1 MLKEHHVL
9 YKRVMIFSDLCIV
22 LATFFLGFL
31 LKNNVTHF
39 YDELDIYIVVVP
51 TMLIT
56 WGILLYYFGMY
67 DSFRIKQIS
76 DVLFIVIET
85 TFVGI
90 GFFGSFLFI
99 TKIHSIS
106 RLQIGYSFLLAAVF
120 ISIEKI
126 FLIKYFQYQRKK
138 GINTRN
144 FLIVGTGKRAQD
156 FINLIDKHAEWGI
169 KAIGLI
175 DDDTSRVS
183 AGTMYGHK
191 ILGTLD
197 DIPNIIHNHVVDEVL
212 FVVPRSW
219 LNKIE
224 KIISYVC
231 EVEGIKVSVAID
243 LFEHHLSKAKYSYL
257 DTLPLLTFDSTP
269 DELIQLLIKRL
280 FDFSSSIL
288 AIILLSPVF
297 LITAIII
304 KVSSK
309 GPIFF
314 RQQRCSLSGRQF
326 TLYKFRTMVVDA
338 ESKLEELLA
347 YNEMQGPVFKM
358 ENDPRLTK
366 AGKFLR
372 KFSID
377 ELPQF
382 WNVFRGDMSLV
393 GPRPPLPAEVD
404 KYEPWQRRRLSMRPG
419 ITCLWQA
426 RGRNKINDF
435 NEWMELDLEYIDNWS
450 LWFDFKILLKTVP
463 VVLFGI
469 GAK

>member
-1 MLKEHHVL
+1 MLREHHVL
-9 YKRVMIFSDLCIV
+9 LKRVMIFSDLCIV
-22 LATFFLGFL
+22 LVTFFLVFL
-31 LKNNVTHF
+31 LRNKVTHF
-39 YDELDIYIVVVP
+39 YDELGIYIVVVP
-51 TMLIT
+51 TLLIT

-67 DSFRIKQIS
+67 DSFRTKQIS

-99 TKIHSIS
+99 TKTLSIS
-106 RLQIGYSFLLAAVF
+106 RLQIGYSFLLAAFF

-144 FLIVGTGKRAQD
+144 FLIVGTGKRAQH
-156 FINLIDKHAEWGI
+156 FINMIDNHAEWGI
-169 KAIGLI
+169 KAIGLV

-191 ILGTLD
+191 VLGTLD

-224 KIISYVC
+224 KVISYVC
-231 EVEGIKVSVAID
+231 EVEGIKVSIALD
-243 LFEHHLSKAKYSYL
+243 LFEHRLSKAKYSYL
-257 DTLPLLTFDSTP
+257 DTWPLLTFDSTP

-280 FDFSSSIL
+280 FDLFSSIIAIL
-288 AIILLSPVF
+288 ILSPVF
-297 LITAIII
+297 LITAIIV

-326 TLYKFRTMVVDA
+326 TLYKFRTMVVGA
-338 ESKLEELLA
+338 ESKLKELLA

-366 AGKFLR
+366 VGKILR

>member
-1 MLKEHHVL
+1 MLREHHIL
-9 YKRVMIFSDLCIV
+9 LKRVMIFSDLCIV
-22 LATFFLGFL
+22 LVTFFLGIL
-31 LKNNVTHF
+31 LTKNLTHF
-39 YDELDIYIVVVP
+39 YDEIGIYVVLLP
-51 TMLIT
+51 TLLIM
-56 WGILLYYFGMY
+56 WGVLLYYFGMY
-67 DSFRIKQIS
+67 NSFRTKQIS
-76 DVLFIVIET
+76 DILFIVIET
-85 TFVGI
+85 TFLGA
-90 GFFGSFLFI
+90 GLFGSFLFI
-99 TKIHSIS
+99 TKTQSIS
-106 RLQIGYSFLLAAVF
+106 RLQIGYSFLLAAFF

-144 FLIVGTGKRAQD
+144 FLIVGTGKRTQH
-156 FINLIDKHAEWGI
+156 FINMIDNHAEWGI
-169 KAIGLI
+169 KVIGLV

-183 AGTMYGHK
+183 AGTMCGHK
-191 ILGTLD
+191 VLGTLD
-197 DIPNIIHNHVVDEVL
+197 DIPDIIHNQVVDEVL

-224 KIISYVC
+224 KVISYVC
-231 EVEGIKVSVAID
+231 EVEGIKVNIALD
-243 LFEHHLSKAKYSYL
+243 LFEHRLSKAKYSYL
-257 DTLPLLTFDSTP
+257 DTLPLLTFDRAP

-280 FDFSSSIL
+280 FDLFSSAI

-314 RQQRCSLSGRQF
+314 RQQRCSLNGRSF
-326 TLYKFRTMVVDA
+326 TLYKFRTMVVGA
-338 ESKLEELLA
+338 EAKLKELLA

-366 AGKFLR
+366 VGKFLR

-382 WNVFRGDMSLV
+382 WNVLRGDMSLV
-393 GPRPPLPAEVD
+393 GPRPPIPAEVD

-426 RGRNKINDF
+426 CGRNKINDF
-435 NEWMELDLEYIDNWS
+435 DEWMELDLEYIDNWS
-450 LWFDFKILLKTVP
+450 LWFDFKILMKTVP
-463 VVLFGI
+463 VVLFGT

>member
-67 DSFRIKQIS
+67 DSFRIKHIS

-106 RLQIGYSFLLAAVF
+106 RLQIGYSFLLAALF

-126 FLIKYFQYQRKK
+126 LLIKYFRYQRKK
-138 GINTRN
+138 GINIRN

-156 FINLIDKHAEWGI
+156 FINLINKHAEWGI

-183 AGTMYGHK
+183 AGTMYGYK
-191 ILGTLD
+191 ILGTID

-280 FDFSSSIL
+280 FDFFSSII
-288 AIILLSPVF
+288 AILILSPVF
-297 LITAIII
+297 LITAMII

-314 RQQRCSLSGRQF
+314 RQQRCSLSGRRF

-338 ESKLEELLA
+338 ELKLEELLA

-435 NEWMELDLEYIDNWS
+435 DEWMELDLEYIDNWS

>member
-1 MLKEHHVL
+1 MLREHHVFL
-9 YKRVMIFSDLCIV
+9 KRVMIFSDLCIV
-22 LATFFLGFL
+22 LVTFFLGIL
-31 LKNNVTHF
+31 LRNNLTHF
-39 YDELDIYIVVVP
+39 YDEIGIYFVLLP
-51 TMLIT
+51 TLLIT
-56 WGILLYYFGMY
+56 WGVLLYYFGMY
-67 DSFRIKQIS
+67 YSFRTKQIS
-76 DVLFIVIET
+76 DVLFIIIET

-99 TKIHSIS
+99 TKIVSIS
-106 RLQIGYSFLLAAVF
+106 RLQIGYSFLLAAFF

-126 FLIKYFQYQRKK
+126 FLIKYFRYQRKK

-144 FLIVGTGKRAQD
+144 ILIVGTGKRAQD
-156 FINLIDKHAEWGI
+156 FINLINKNEEWGI
-169 KAIGLI
+169 KAIGLV

-183 AGTMYGHK
+183 AGTMYGYK

-243 LFEHHLSKAKYSYL
+243 LFEHRLSKAKYSYL

-280 FDFSSSIL
+280 FDLFSSII

-297 LITAIII
+297 LITAIIV

-314 RQQRCSLSGRQF
+314 RQQRCSLNGRRF

>member
-1 MLKEHHVL
+1 MLREHHVL
-9 YKRVMIFSDLCIV
+9 LKRVMIFSDLCIV
-22 LATFFLGFL
+22 LVTFFLGFL
-31 LKNNVTHF
+31 LRNDVAHF
-39 YDELDIYIVVVP
+39 YDDLGIYIVVVP
-51 TMLIT
+51 TLLIT

-67 DSFRIKQIS
+67 DSFRTKQIS

-106 RLQIGYSFLLAAVF
+106 RLQIVYSFLLAASF

-126 FLIKYFQYQRKK
+126 LLIKYFRYQRKK

-144 FLIVGTGKRAQD
+144 FLIVGTGKRVQR
-156 FINLIDKHAEWGI
+156 FIDMIDNHAEWGI
-169 KAIGLI
+169 KAIGLV
-175 DDDTSRVS
+175 DDDKSRVS
-183 AGTMYGHK
+183 GIMYGHK
-191 ILGTLD
+191 VLGTID

-224 KIISYVC
+224 KVISYVC
-231 EVEGIKVSVAID
+231 EVEGIKVNIALD
-243 LFEHHLSKAKYSYL
+243 LFEHRLSKAKYSYL
-257 DTLPLLTFDSTP
+257 DTLPLLTFDRTP

-280 FDFSSSIL
+280 FDLFSSII
-288 AIILLSPVF
+288 AIVLLSPVF
-297 LITAIII
+297 LVTAIII

-314 RQQRCSLSGRQF
+314 RQQRCSLSGRRF
-326 TLYKFRTMVVDA
+326 TLYKFRTMVVGA

-377 ELPQF
+377 EMPQF

-463 VVLFGI
+463 VVLFGV

>member
-1 MLKEHHVL
+1 MLNEHHVL
-9 YKRVMIFSDLCIV
+9 FKRVMIFSDLCIV
-22 LATFFLGFL
+22 LVTFFLGFL
-31 LKNNVTHF
+31 LRNNVAHF
-39 YDELDIYIVVVP
+39 YNELGNYIVVVP
-51 TMLIT
+51 TLLIT
-56 WGILLYYFGMY
+56 WGVLLYYFGMY
-67 DSFRIKQIS
+67 DSFRTKQIY

-85 TFVGI
+85 TFLGI

-99 TKIHSIS
+99 IKMHSIS
-106 RLQIGYSFLLAAVF
+106 RLQIGYSFLLAAFF

-126 FLIKYFQYQRKK
+126 LLIKYSRYQRKK

-144 FLIVGTGKRAQD
+144 YLIVGTGKRAQH
-156 FINLIDKHAEWGI
+156 FINMINNHAEWGI
-169 KAIGLI
+169 KAIGLV

-183 AGTMYGHK
+183 AGTMYGYK
-191 ILGTLD
+191 VLGTLD

-224 KIISYVC
+224 KVISYIS

-243 LFEHHLSKAKYSYL
+243 LFEHHLSKAKYTYL
-257 DTLPLLTFDSTP
+257 DTLPLLTFDSAP
-269 DELIQLLIKRL
+269 SELMQLLIKRL
-280 FDFSSSIL
+280 LDLFFS
-288 AIILLSPVF
+288 IIAMLVISPVF
-297 LITAIII
+297 LIAAIFI

-309 GPIFF
+309 GPVFF
-314 RQQRCSLSGRQF
+314 RQQRCSLNGRRF
-326 TLYKFRTMVVDA
+326 TLYKFRTMVADA
-338 ESKLEELLA
+338 ETKLRELLE

-358 ENDPRLTK
+358 KNDPRLTK
-366 AGKFLR
+366 VGKFLR

-393 GPRPPLPAEVD
+393 GPRPPIPAEVA

>member
-67 DSFRIKQIS
+67 DSFRIKHIS

-106 RLQIGYSFLLAAVF
+106 RLQIGYSFLLAALF

-126 FLIKYFQYQRKK
+126 LLIKYFRYQRKK
-138 GINTRN
+138 GINIRN

-156 FINLIDKHAEWGI
+156 FINLINKHAEWGI

-183 AGTMYGHK
+183 AGTMYGYK
-191 ILGTLD
+191 ILGTID

-280 FDFSSSIL
+280 FDFFSSII
-288 AIILLSPVF
+288 AILILSPVF

-304 KVSSK
+304 KASSK

-314 RQQRCSLSGRQF
+314 RQKRCSLSGRRF

-435 NEWMELDLEYIDNWS
+435 DEWMELDLEYIDNWS

>member
-9 YKRVMIFSDLCIV
+9 YKKVMIFSDLCIV

-31 LKNNVTHF
+31 LKNNVTHL
-39 YDELDIYIVVVP
+39 YNELGIYIVVVP
-51 TMLIT
+51 TLLIT
-56 WGILLYYFGMY
+56 WGVLLYYFGMY
-67 DSFRIKQIS
+67 DSFRTKQIY

-106 RLQIGYSFLLAAVF
+106 RLQIGYSFLLAALF

-126 FLIKYFQYQRKK
+126 FLIKYFRYQRKK

-156 FINLIDKHAEWGI
+156 FINLINKNAEWGI
-169 KAIGLI
+169 KAIGLV

-183 AGTMYGHK
+183 AGTMYGYK

-243 LFEHHLSKAKYSYL
+243 LFEHRLAKAKYSYL

-280 FDFSSSIL
+280 FDFFSSII
-288 AIILLSPVF
+288 AILILSPVF

-304 KVSSK
+304 KASSK

-314 RQQRCSLSGRQF
+314 RQKRCSLSGRRF

-393 GPRPPLPAEVD
+393 GPRPSLPAEVD

>member
-1 MLKEHHVL
+1 MLREHHVFL
-9 YKRVMIFSDLCIV
+9 KRVMIFSDLCIV
-22 LATFFLGFL
+22 LVTFFLGIL
-31 LKNNVTHF
+31 LRNNLTHF
-39 YDELDIYIVVVP
+39 YDEIGIYFVLLP
-51 TMLIT
+51 TLLIT
-56 WGILLYYFGMY
+56 WGVLLYYFGMY
-67 DSFRIKQIS
+67 YSFRTKQIS
-76 DVLFIVIET
+76 DVLFIIIET

-99 TKIHSIS
+99 TKIVSIS
-106 RLQIGYSFLLAAVF
+106 RLQIGYSFLLAAFF

-126 FLIKYFQYQRKK
+126 FLIKYFRYQRKK

-144 FLIVGTGKRAQD
+144 ILIVGTGKRAQD
-156 FINLIDKHAEWGI
+156 FINLINKNAEWGI
-169 KAIGLI
+169 KAIGLV

-183 AGTMYGHK
+183 AGTMYGYK

-243 LFEHHLSKAKYSYL
+243 LFEHRLSKAKYSYL
-257 DTLPLLTFDSTP
+257 DTLPLLTFDRAP

-280 FDFSSSIL
+280 FDLFSSII

-297 LITAIII
+297 LIAAIII

-314 RQQRCSLSGRQF
+314 RQQRCSLNGRSF

-338 ESKLEELLA
+338 ESKLKELLA
-347 YNEMQGPVFKM
+347 LNEMQGPVFKM
-358 ENDPRLTK
+358 KNDPRLTK
-366 AGKFLR
+366 VGKFLR

>member
-1 MLKEHHVL
+1 MLREHHVL
-9 YKRVMIFSDLCIV
+9 LKRVMIFSDLCIV
-22 LATFFLGFL
+22 LVTFFLGIL
-31 LKNNVTHF
+31 LRNNLTHF
-39 YDELDIYIVVVP
+39 YDELGIYIVVVP
-51 TMLIT
+51 TLLIT

-67 DSFRIKQIS
+67 DSFRTKQIS
-76 DVLFIVIET
+76 NVLFIIIET

-99 TKIHSIS
+99 TKILSIS
-106 RLQIGYSFLLAAVF
+106 RLQIGYSFLLAAFF

-144 FLIVGTGKRAQD
+144 FLIVGTGKRAEH
-156 FINLIDKHAEWGI
+156 FINMIKQHAEWGI
-169 KAIGLI
+169 KAIGLV
-175 DDDTSRVS
+175 DDDKSRVS
-183 AGTMYGHK
+183 GIMYGHK
-191 ILGTLD
+191 VLGTLD
-197 DIPNIIHNHVVDEVL
+197 DIPSIIHNHVVDEVL

-224 KIISYVC
+224 KVISYVC
-231 EVEGIKVSVAID
+231 EVEGIKVSVALD
-243 LFEHHLSKAKYSYL
+243 LFEHRLSKAKYSYL
-257 DTLPLLTFDSTP
+257 DTLPLLTFDRAP

-280 FDFSSSIL
+280 FDLFSSLI

-297 LITAIII
+297 LIAAIII

-314 RQQRCSLSGRQF
+314 RQQRCSLNGRSF
-326 TLYKFRTMVVDA
+326 ALYKFRTMVVGA
-338 ESKLEELLA
+338 EAKLEELLA
-347 YNEMQGPVFKM
+347 HNEMQGPVFKM
-358 ENDPRLTK
+358 KNDPRLTK
-366 AGKFLR
+366 VGKFLR

-377 ELPQF
+377 EMPQF
-382 WNVFRGDMSLV
+382 WNVFSGDMSLV
-393 GPRPPLPAEVD
+393 GPRPPLPAEVA

-426 RGRNKINDF
+426 CGRNKINDF
-435 NEWMELDLEYIDNWS
+435 DEWMELDLEYIDNWS

>member
-67 DSFRIKQIS
+67 NSFRIKQIS

-90 GFFGSFLFI
+90 GIFGSFLFI

-175 DDDTSRVS
+175 DDDKSRVS
-183 AGTMYGHK
+183 CTMYGHK
-191 ILGTLD
+191 VLGTID
-197 DIPNIIHNHVVDEVL
+197 DI
-212 FVVPRSW
+212 
-219 LNKIE
+219 
-224 KIISYVC
+224 
-231 EVEGIKVSVAID
+231 
-243 LFEHHLSKAKYSYL
+243 
-257 DTLPLLTFDSTP
+257 
-269 DELIQLLIKRL
+269 
-280 FDFSSSIL
+280 
-288 AIILLSPVF
+288 
-297 LITAIII
+297 
-304 KVSSK
+304 
-309 GPIFF
+309 
-314 RQQRCSLSGRQF
+314 
-326 TLYKFRTMVVDA
+326 
-338 ESKLEELLA
+338 
-347 YNEMQGPVFKM
+347 
-358 ENDPRLTK
+358 
-366 AGKFLR
+366 
-372 KFSID
+372 
-377 ELPQF
+377 
-382 WNVFRGDMSLV
+382 
-393 GPRPPLPAEVD
+393 
-404 KYEPWQRRRLSMRPG
+404 
-419 ITCLWQA
+419 
-426 RGRNKINDF
+426 
-435 NEWMELDLEYIDNWS
+435 
-450 LWFDFKILLKTVP
+450 
-463 VVLFGI
+463 
-469 GAK
+469 

>member
-31 LKNNVTHF
+31 LKNNVTHL
-39 YDELDIYIVVVP
+39 YNELGIYIVVVP
-51 TMLIT
+51 TLLIT
-56 WGILLYYFGMY
+56 WGVLLYYFGMY
-67 DSFRIKQIS
+67 DSFRTKQIY

-126 FLIKYFQYQRKK
+126 FLIKYFRYQRKK

-156 FINLIDKHAEWGI
+156 FINLINKHAEWGI

-183 AGTMYGHK
+183 AGTMYGYK

-269 DELIQLLIKRL
+269 DELIRLLIKRL
-280 FDFSSSIL
+280 FDFFSSIIL
-288 AIILLSPVF
+288 IFIISPVF
-297 LITAIII
+297 LIAAIFI

-309 GPIFF
+309 GPVFF
-314 RQQRCSLSGRQF
+314 RQQRCSLNGRHF
-326 TLYKFRTMVVDA
+326 TLYKFRTMVADA
-338 ESKLEELLA
+338 ETKLRELLE

-358 ENDPRLTK
+358 KNDPRLTK
-366 AGKFLR
+366 VGKFLR

-393 GPRPPLPAEVD
+393 GPRPP
-404 KYEPWQRRRLSMRPG
+404 
-419 ITCLWQA
+419 
-426 RGRNKINDF
+426 
-435 NEWMELDLEYIDNWS
+435 
-450 LWFDFKILLKTVP
+450 
-463 VVLFGI
+463 
-469 GAK
+469 

>member
-67 DSFRIKQIS
+67 DSFRIKHIS

-106 RLQIGYSFLLAAVF
+106 RLQIGYSFLLAALF

-126 FLIKYFQYQRKK
+126 LLIKYFRYQRKK
-138 GINTRN
+138 GINIRN

-156 FINLIDKHAEWGI
+156 FINLINKHAEWGI

-183 AGTMYGHK
+183 AGTMYGYK
-191 ILGTLD
+191 ILGTID

-280 FDFSSSIL
+280 FDFFSSII
-288 AIILLSPVF
+288 AILILSPVF
-297 LITAIII
+297 LITAMII

-314 RQQRCSLSGRQF
+314 RQQRCSLSGRRF

-338 ESKLEELLA
+338 ELKLEELLA

-393 GPRPPLPAEVD
+393 GPRPSLPAEVD

-435 NEWMELDLEYIDNWS
+435 DEWMELDLEYIDNWS

>member
-31 LKNNVTHF
+31 LKNNVTHL
-39 YDELDIYIVVVP
+39 YNELGIYIVVVP
-51 TMLIT
+51 TLLIT
-56 WGILLYYFGMY
+56 WGVLLYYFGMY
-67 DSFRIKQIS
+67 DSFRIKHIS

-106 RLQIGYSFLLAAVF
+106 RLQIGYSFLLAALF

-126 FLIKYFQYQRKK
+126 LLIKYFRYQRKK
-138 GINTRN
+138 GINIRN

-156 FINLIDKHAEWGI
+156 FINLINKHAEWGI

-183 AGTMYGHK
+183 AGTMYGYK
-191 ILGTLD
+191 ILGTID

-280 FDFSSSIL
+280 FDFFSSII
-288 AIILLSPVF
+288 AILILSPVF
-297 LITAIII
+297 LITAMII

-314 RQQRCSLSGRQF
+314 RQQRCSLSGRRF

-338 ESKLEELLA
+338 ELKLEELLA

-377 ELPQF
+377 ELPQL

-435 NEWMELDLEYIDNWS
+435 DEWMELDLEYIDNWS

>member
-22 LATFFLGFL
+22 LATFFLGIL
-31 LKNNVTHF
+31 LRNNLTHF
-39 YDELDIYIVVVP
+39 YDEIGIYFVLLP
-51 TMLIT
+51 TLLIT
-56 WGILLYYFGMY
+56 WGVLLYYFGMY
-67 DSFRIKQIS
+67 YSFRTKQIS
-76 DVLFIVIET
+76 DVLFIIIET

-99 TKIHSIS
+99 TKILSIS
-106 RLQIGYSFLLAAVF
+106 RLQIGYSFLLAAFF

-126 FLIKYFQYQRKK
+126 FLIKYFRYQRKK

-144 FLIVGTGKRAQD
+144 FLIVGTGKRAQH
-156 FINLIDKHAEWGI
+156 FINMINNHAEWGI
-169 KAIGLI
+169 KAIGLV

-183 AGTMYGHK
+183 GTMYGHK
-191 ILGTLD
+191 VLGTID

-224 KIISYVC
+224 KVISYVC
-231 EVEGIKVSVAID
+231 EVEGIKVNIALD
-243 LFEHHLSKAKYSYL
+243 LFEHRLSKAKYSYL
-257 DTLPLLTFDSTP
+257 DTLPLLTFDRAP

-280 FDFSSSIL
+280 FDLFSSII

-297 LITAIII
+297 LITAIIV

-314 RQQRCSLSGRQF
+314 RQQRCSLNGRRF
-326 TLYKFRTMVVDA
+326 TLYKFRTMVVGA
-338 ESKLEELLA
+338 EAKLKELLA

-366 AGKFLR
+366 VGKFLR

-426 RGRNKINDF
+426 CGRNKINDF
-435 NEWMELDLEYIDNWS
+435 DEWMELDLEYIDNWS

>member
-67 DSFRIKQIS
+67 DSFRIKHIS

-106 RLQIGYSFLLAAVF
+106 RLQIGYSFLLAALF

-126 FLIKYFQYQRKK
+126 FLIKYFRYQRKK
-138 GINTRN
+138 GINIRN

-156 FINLIDKHAEWGI
+156 FINLINKHAEWGI

-183 AGTMYGHK
+183 AGTMYGYK
-191 ILGTLD
+191 ILGTID

-280 FDFSSSIL
+280 FDFFSSII
-288 AIILLSPVF
+288 AILILSPVF
-297 LITAIII
+297 LITAMII

-314 RQQRCSLSGRQF
+314 RQQRCSLSGRRF

-377 ELPQF
+377 ELPQL

-435 NEWMELDLEYIDNWS
+435 DEWMELDLEYIDNWS

>member
-67 DSFRIKQIS
+67 DSFRIKHIS

-106 RLQIGYSFLLAAVF
+106 RLQIGYSFLLAALF

-126 FLIKYFQYQRKK
+126 FLIKYFRYQRKK
-138 GINTRN
+138 GINIRN

-156 FINLIDKHAEWGI
+156 FINLINKHAEWGI

-183 AGTMYGHK
+183 AGTMYGYK
-191 ILGTLD
+191 ILGTID

-224 KIISYVC
+224 KVISYIS

-243 LFEHHLSKAKYSYL
+243 LFEHHLSKAKYTYL
-257 DTLPLLTFDSTP
+257 DTLPLLTFDSAP
-269 DELIQLLIKRL
+269 SELMQLLIKRL
-280 FDFSSSIL
+280 LDLFFS
-288 AIILLSPVF
+288 IIAMLVISPVF
-297 LITAIII
+297 LIAAIFI

-309 GPIFF
+309 GPVFF
-314 RQQRCSLSGRQF
+314 RQQRCSLNGRRF
-326 TLYKFRTMVVDA
+326 TLYKFRTMVADA
-338 ESKLEELLA
+338 ETKLRELLE

-358 ENDPRLTK
+358 KNDPRLTK
-366 AGKFLR
+366 VGKFLR

-393 GPRPPLPAEVD
+393 GPRPPIPAEVA

>member
-9 YKRVMIFSDLCIV
+9 YKKVMIFSDLCIV

-67 DSFRIKQIS
+67 DSFRIKHIS

-106 RLQIGYSFLLAAVF
+106 RLQIGYSFLLAALF

-126 FLIKYFQYQRKK
+126 LLIKYFRYQRKK
-138 GINTRN
+138 GINIRN

-156 FINLIDKHAEWGI
+156 FINLINKHAEWGI

-183 AGTMYGHK
+183 AGTMYGYK
-191 ILGTLD
+191 ILGTID

-280 FDFSSSIL
+280 FDFFSSII
-288 AIILLSPVF
+288 AILILSPVF

-304 KVSSK
+304 KASSK

-314 RQQRCSLSGRQF
+314 RQKRCSLSGRRF

-338 ESKLEELLA
+338 ELKLEELLA

-377 ELPQF
+377 ELPQL

-435 NEWMELDLEYIDNWS
+435 NEWIELDLEYIDNWS

>member
-67 DSFRIKQIS
+67 NSFRIKQIS

-85 TFVGI
+85 AFVGI

-280 FDFSSSIL
+280 FDCFSSIIAIL
-288 AIILLSPVF
+288 ILSPVF
-297 LITAIII
+297 LITAMFI

-314 RQQRCSLSGRQF
+314 RQQRCSLNGRRF

-338 ESKLEELLA
+338 ESKLKELLA

-372 KFSID
+372 KFSLD

-393 GPRPPLPAEVD
+393 GPRPPIPAEVD

-419 ITCLWQA
+419 ITCLWQVC
-426 RGRNKINDF
+426 GRNKINDF
-435 NEWMELDLEYIDNWS
+435 DEWMELDLEYIDNWS

>member
-22 LATFFLGFL
+22 LAAFFLGFL

-39 YDELDIYIVVVP
+39 YNELDIYIVVVP
-51 TMLIT
+51 TLLIT

-67 DSFRIKQIS
+67 DSFRTKQIA

-85 TFVGI
+85 AFVGI

-106 RLQIGYSFLLAAVF
+106 RLQIGYSFLLAALF

-126 FLIKYFQYQRKK
+126 FLIKYFRYQRKK

-156 FINLIDKHAEWGI
+156 FINLINKNAEWGI
-169 KAIGLI
+169 KAIGLV

-183 AGTMYGHK
+183 AGTMYGYK

-280 FDFSSSIL
+280 FDCFSSIIAIL
-288 AIILLSPVF
+288 ILSPVF

-314 RQQRCSLSGRQF
+314 RQQRCSLSGRRF

-377 ELPQF
+377 ELPQL

>member
-67 DSFRIKQIS
+67 DSFRIKHIS

-106 RLQIGYSFLLAAVF
+106 RLQIGYSFLLAALF

-126 FLIKYFQYQRKK
+126 LLIKYFRYQRKK
-138 GINTRN
+138 GINIRN

-156 FINLIDKHAEWGI
+156 FINLINKHAEWGI

-183 AGTMYGHK
+183 AGTMYGYK
-191 ILGTLD
+191 ILGTID

-280 FDFSSSIL
+280 FDFFSSII
-288 AIILLSPVF
+288 AILILSPVF
-297 LITAIII
+297 LITAMII

-314 RQQRCSLSGRQF
+314 RQQRCSLSGRRF

-338 ESKLEELLA
+338 ELKLEELLA

-377 ELPQF
+377 ELPQL

-435 NEWMELDLEYIDNWS
+435 DEWMELDLEYIDNWS

>member
-67 DSFRIKQIS
+67 DSFRIKHIS

-106 RLQIGYSFLLAAVF
+106 RLQIGYSFLLAALF

-126 FLIKYFQYQRKK
+126 FLIKYFRYQRKK

-156 FINLIDKHAEWGI
+156 FINLINKHAEWGI

-183 AGTMYGHK
+183 AGTMYGYK

-280 FDFSSSIL
+280 FDFFSSII
-288 AIILLSPVF
+288 AILILSPVF
-297 LITAIII
+297 LITAMII

-314 RQQRCSLSGRQF
+314 RQQRCSLSGRRF

-338 ESKLEELLA
+338 ELKLEELLA